1 MDDGAHSTASLPHA
15 AQAECFEI
23 LRPETAIT
31 GPLPRSP
38 ADAYRL
44 GCRPFRQEAVMEGLS
59 LGGWGWVLLAVG
71 LHLGVRLYI
80 RYGLKEDRSEEDW
93 RA

>member
-1 MDDGAHSTASLPHA
+1 MGAAG
-15 AQAECFEI
+15 
-23 LRPETAIT
+23 R
-31 GPLPRSP
+31 
-38 ADAYRL
+38 
-44 GCRPFRQEAVMEGLS
+44 
-59 LGGWGWVLLAVG
+59 G

>member
-1 MDDGAHSTASLPHA
+1 
-15 AQAECFEI
+15 
-23 LRPETAIT
+23 
-31 GPLPRSP
+31 
-38 ADAYRL
+38 
-44 GCRPFRQEAVMEGLS
+44 MEGLS
-59 LGGWGWVLLAVG
+59 LGGWGWVLLAVS